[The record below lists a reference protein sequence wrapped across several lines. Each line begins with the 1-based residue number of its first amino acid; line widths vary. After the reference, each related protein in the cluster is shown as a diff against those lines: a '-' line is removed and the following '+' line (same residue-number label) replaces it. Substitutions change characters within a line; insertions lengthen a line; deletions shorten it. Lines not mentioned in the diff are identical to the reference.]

1 MPPSGVDGLGCHPG
15 TCHPRRCSLAD
26 SERAI
31 LSPSTLKLNLDEALA
46 PLGDWTVLLS
56 YRLMRSQV
64 AYRLLS
70 ESGRFRVD
78 SQFLINVISRIVHVS
93 TAIALVGGSVF
104 MVFVLLPA
112 AKQLS
117 AEQHERL
124 RGLVNKS
131 WKRYVHVGI
140 LLFLVTGFYNYFQ
153 QMPFHKK
160 DGLYHGLIGTKII
173 LALVIFF
180 IASVL
185 VGRSAKFEWMRV
197 GREKWLKIIV
207 LLAAMIVGMSGFVKV
222 RGPKEKVAGA
232 QPVGQPVAPSEVT
245 TFPQTTP

>member
-1 MPPSGVDGLGCHPG
+1 
-15 TCHPRRCSLAD
+15 
-26 SERAI
+26 
-31 LSPSTLKLNLDEALA
+31 
-46 PLGDWTVLLS
+46 
-56 YRLMRSQV
+56 
-64 AYRLLS
+64 
-70 ESGRFRVD
+70 VD
-78 SQFLINVISRIVHVS
+78 SQLLIDVISRIVHVS

-117 AEQHERL
+117 DDQHERL
-124 RGLVNKS
+124 RGLINKT

-153 QMPFHKK
+153 QMPSHKG
-160 DGLYHGLIGTKII
+160 DGLYHALIGTKII

-185 VGRSAKFEWMRV
+185 VGRSPTFEWMRA

-207 LLAAMIVGMSGFVKV
+207 LLATIIVTMSGFVKV
-222 RGPKEKVAGA
+222 RGPKPKAADRQATA
-232 QPVGQPVAPSEVT
+232 QPLVPSET
-245 TFPQTTP
+245 AQ

>member
-1 MPPSGVDGLGCHPG
+1 
-15 TCHPRRCSLAD
+15 
-26 SERAI
+26 
-31 LSPSTLKLNLDEALA
+31 
-46 PLGDWTVLLS
+46 
-56 YRLMRSQV
+56 
-64 AYRLLS
+64 
-70 ESGRFRVD
+70 VD
-78 SQFLINVISRIVHVS
+78 SQFLIDVISRIVHVS

-117 AEQHERL
+117 DEQHERL
-124 RGLVNKS
+124 RGLVNKT

-153 QMPFHKK
+153 QMPLHKK

-173 LALVIFF
+173 LAFVIFF

-185 VGRSAKFEWMRV
+185 VGRSEKFEWMRA

-207 LLAAMIVGMSGFVKV
+207 LLAAIIVAMSGFVKV
-222 RGPKEKVAGA
+222 RGQKATVAGP
-232 QPVGQPVAPSEVT
+232 QFIVPSSAPSGT
-245 TFPQTTP
+245 TSDLQSTP